1 VHVAARVG
9 EVGGADEIVVSA
21 ESLAGVDPGFPISE
35 PRTVALKGV
44 VEPLAVHTVD
54 WA

>member
-9 EVGGADEIVVSA
+9 EVGGPDEIVVSA
-21 ESLAGVDPGFPISE
+21 ESFAGADPGFPISE
-35 PRTVALKGV
+35 PRTVSLKGV

-54 WA
+54 WS